1 MSGRGDLLELFRR
14 SPRNDICI
22 MRVIS
27 DLHIHSKYSRA
38 CSRDLVPQNLDK
50 WAKIKG
56 VNLLGTGDFT
66 HPLWF
71 KELKEALEPAE
82 EGFYRLRTPTS
93 SPPILRSKTGGERE
107 GVGGVRFVLSSEIS
121 CIYSQGSKL
130 RRVHFVVLLPSFAAV
145 EKFNKNLESHGG
157 KLGSDG
163 RPILGM
169 ASQEILKYAL
179 DASPDAMVIPAHAW
193 TPYFGIFGS
202 KSGFD
207 SVEECFGEMT
217 KFVYA
222 IETGL
227 SSDPEMNWRVSDV
240 DKFSIVSAS
249 DAHSLSRIGREANV
263 MEIPENEFGY
273 WELFRILKER
283 DHTRFKFT
291 IEYFPDE
298 GKYHWD
304 GHAACQFSCP
314 PAKTKQLNGECPKCG
329 KKLTIGVE
337 ARVEELT
344 DRPEGYI
351 PEGAVSQKHLVPL
364 EEVLADC
371 FGVGAKTKTVQDFYW
386 KLISAAGNEF
396 AVILDL
402 PIDEIAKITGSLVA
416 EAIKRVREEKV
427 QKIPGYDGIYG
438 IIKIFTDEERDA
450 LSPGSK
456 VKQEVLF

>member
-1 MSGRGDLLELFRR
+1 
-14 SPRNDICI
+14 

-38 CSRDLVPQNLDK
+38 CSRDLIPQNLDK

-66 HPLWF
+66 HPLWLA
-71 KELKEALEPAE
+71 ELKEAFEPAE
-82 EGFYRLRTPTS
+82 EGFYKLRVALGEN
-93 SPPILRSKTGGERE
+93 SPNPLFNQRGGN
-107 GVGGVRFVLSSEIS
+107 GGVRFVLTAEVS
-121 CIYSQGSKL
+121 CIYSQGGKL
-130 RRVHFVVLLPSFAAV
+130 RRVHHVLVLPSFEAV
-145 EKFNKNLESHGG
+145 EKFNKSLRDHGA

-169 ASQEILKYAL
+169 DSKEVLKYAL
-179 DASPDAMVIPAHAW
+179 DADEKAMVIPAHAW

-217 KFVYA
+217 KYIYA

-227 SSDPEMNWRVSDV
+227 SSDPEMNWRVSDT
-240 DKFSIVSAS
+240 DKFSIVSSS
-249 DAHSLSRIGREANV
+249 DAHSFSRIGREANV
-263 MEIPENEFGY
+263 MEIPESELNYQEF
-273 WELFRILKER
+273 LRILKEKDR
-283 DHTRFKFT
+283 SRFKFT

-304 GHAACQFSCP
+304 GHAPCKFSCP
-314 PAKTKQLNGECPKCG
+314 PTQTKKLHGECPNCG

-337 ARVEELT
+337 ARVEALA
-344 DRPEGYI
+344 DRPAGFV
-351 PEGAVSQKHLVPL
+351 PPHNVAQKHLVPL
-364 EEVLADC
+364 EEVLADA
-371 FGVGAKTKTVQDFYW
+371 FGVGSKTKTVQDYYW
-386 KLISAAGNEF
+386 KLIDSAGSEF

-402 PIDEIAKITGSLVA
+402 PVQDVEKITGPLVA

-427 QKIPGYDGIYG
+427 HRTPGYDGVYG
-438 IIKIFTDEERDA
+438 IIKVFSEGERNQFTK
-450 LSPGSK
+450 SPQS
-456 VKQEVLF
+456 VLF